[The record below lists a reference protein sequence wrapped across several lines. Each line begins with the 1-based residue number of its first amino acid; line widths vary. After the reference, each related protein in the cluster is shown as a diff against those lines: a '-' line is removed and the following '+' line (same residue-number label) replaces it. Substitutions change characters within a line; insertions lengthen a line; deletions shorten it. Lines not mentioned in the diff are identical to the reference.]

1 MDRRRTELQLRLVQ
15 AMLRSERR
23 RGDAGSLDRFVDAAV
38 PIVDR
43 VALTIEHE
51 QDGELTALLDSVRAE
66 LAGAAGQGSE
76 T

>member
-23 RGDAGSLDRFVDAAV
+23 RGDAGSLDRFLDAAT
-38 PIVDR
+38 PILDR

-51 QDGELTALLDSVRAE
+51 PDDDLTALLDSVRAE
-66 LAGAAGQGSE
+66 LAGAAGRESE